1 MLSLISPADAVMP
14 ARARFRMGASLA
26 GGCAAVLREVAMEKA
41 AARTAAAEAVFAGLR
56 PQPSAGP
63 VLFGNATHA
72 AGQVSSAWQQP
83 TSQKYAHTTRI
94 AALKGSGALGPH
106 PARDPV

>member
-1 MLSLISPADAVMP
+1 MLSLISPANAVIP
-14 ARARFRMGASLA
+14 AHARFRMGASLA
-26 GGCAAVLREVAMEKA
+26 GGRAAVLRERAMESA
-41 AARTAAAEAVFAGLR
+41 VARTAAAEAVFAGLR

-94 AALKGSGALGPH
+94 AAAGGGALGPH

>member
-1 MLSLISPADAVMP
+1 MLSLISPANAVMP

-26 GGCAAVLREVAMEKA
+26 GGCAAVLTERAMEPAVA
-41 AARTAAAEAVFAGLR
+41 AAAATDTGFAGLR

-94 AALKGSGALGPH
+94 AAAGGGALGPH